1 MYRESTDSLIN
12 IMCVLIATDHIIL
25 LAYSRMILLCMYTYH
40 CIVFVYSPSYCTPVS
55 GVGVD
60 L

>member
-12 IMCVLIATDHIIL
+12 MCVFCIATDHIYVI
-25 LAYSRMILLCMYTYH
+25 AYSRMILLRMYTYH